1 MASQLAENAE
11 EKYQPSVELVSP
23 ADIRD
28 NNMRA
33 SDADTA
39 MDPEHESLAK
49 DKAEKK
55 TAPASFFGRVLG
67 QAYSW
72 LMPGRT
78 DQENDN
84 TKSSNDNDETTP
96 DFLQVPAG
104 FTTGRYE
111 CRSHN
116 RFEDAEAAS
125 EYWLA
130 FLGIFLI
137 LPLANTHALSFPC
150 LLGQAQRDPGGSSLQ
165 KQGRC
170 R

>member
-11 EKYQPSVELVSP
+11 EKYQPSVDLVSP

-39 MDPEHESLAK
+39 MDPEHESLANEE
-49 DKAEKK
+49 AEKK

-72 LMPGRT
+72 LMSGRT
-78 DQENDN
+78 NQEDDRA
-84 TKSSNDNDETTP
+84 KSSDNNDEATG
-96 DFLQVPAG
+96 DFFQVPAD
-104 FTTGRYE
+104 FKLDRHE
-111 CRSHN
+111 CRSQN

-125 EYWLA
+125 EYWPA

-150 LLGQAQRDPGGSSLQ
+150 LLGQTQRDSGGSSLQ